1 MSLKLSQNNVI
12 PYQYYSENTGLT
24 PITTQVILDNTGG
37 IKGSDVV
44 SAFLIATE
52 FNYTTINVS
61 PVSEQVG
68 INWRVSLDN
77 IVWAGSAQLEIIV
90 DGNVFTPWI
99 DQVEFKET
107 LKVVAEVV
115 SEKDVVSTN
124 KKVQVGASLINE
136 TVVNKE
142 ISPIK
147 IKKGFY
153 KPQNISDDYI

>member
-1 MSLKLSQNNVI
+1 MITIDPDKSKVLEFKINISGNASQPSARLVMPLGENLNLSILGEVHNGAIQVTVPKLRHFYEGLK
-12 PYQYYSENTGLT
+12 
-24 PITTQVILDNTGG
+24 
-37 IKGSDVV
+37 
-44 SAFLIATE
+44 
-52 FNYTTINVS
+52 
-61 PVSEQVG
+61 
-68 INWRVSLDN
+68 
-77 IVWAGSAQLEIIV
+77 AGSAQLEIIV

-115 SEKDVVSTN
+115 SEKEIEQTTS
-124 KKVQVGASLINE
+124 KVQVGASLINE